1 MIMALSGQYLL
12 LAIVLIASA
21 RRASLICASE

>member
-1 MIMALSGQYLL
+1 MMMALSGQYLL
-12 LAIVLIASA
+12 LAMALIESA